1 MDQNLYY
8 TGEAPDVKDNV
19 EHYVD
24 QDVGRVEAIVDDTI
38 RDGRK
43 LVKVA
48 WRSGYSDHHFADEL
62 IKLKV
67 G

>member
-8 TGEAPDVKDNV
+8 TGEIPAPGDNV

-24 QDVGRVEAIVDDTI
+24 RDTGRVLAVVPVIP
-38 RDGRK
+38 RDGRE

-48 WRSGYSDHHFADEL
+48 WLSGYTDHHFADEL

-67 G
+67 